1 MNGLLLLDKPDGI
14 TSAEAVRRVK
24 VRVGRHVKVGH
35 LGTLDPFATGLLPLC
50 LGEATKIA
58 QFLNV
63 ADKAYTGVIQ
73 LGAATDTGDRT
84 GSVTEQGAVAPFDA
98 AALAAVAAQWT
109 GEFLQSPPMYS
120 AVKRDGV
127 PLYKLARLGLE
138 VERTPRPV
146 RIDALALHAKT
157 SLRLGF
163 TVACSKGTY
172 IRVLAEEVGRALGAP
187 AHLLELRRT
196 EFGRFSIER
205 AVKLDA
211 WTPDGEAG
219 FVAIGAA
226 LAHLPCVALDAVA
239 ALAAR
244 QGKAEVL
251 RHLPA
256 PGIEAELLLL
266 DPDGCV
272 AAVMVRA
279 GANWRYGRVLAATQA
294 LHSRTAVLA
303 TSG

>member
-1 MNGLLLLDKPDGI
+1 VNGLLLLDKPDGI

-24 VRVGRHVKVGH
+24 VRLGRHVKVGH

-50 LGEATKIA
+50 IGEATKIA

-63 ADKAYTGVIQ
+63 ADKAYAGVIQ

-84 GSVTEQGAVAPFDA
+84 GTVTDQGVVASFDA
-98 AALAAVAAQWT
+98 EVLAAVAAQWT
-109 GEFLQSPPMYS
+109 GEFLQQPPMYS

-146 RIDALALHAKT
+146 RIDALALHAET
-157 SLRLGF
+157 SYRLRF
-163 TVACSKGTY
+163 TVSCSKGTY
-172 IRVLAEEVGRALGAP
+172 IRVLAEDVGRALGAP

-196 EFGRFSIER
+196 EFGPFSIER
-205 AVKLDA
+205 AVTLDA

-219 FVAIGAA
+219 LVAIRAA
-226 LAHLPCVALDAVA
+226 LAHMPSLALDAVA
-239 ALAAR
+239 AQATR

-251 RHLPA
+251 RYLPT
-256 PGIEAELLLL
+256 PGAESELLLL
-266 DPDGCV
+266 DPDGGV

-279 GANWRYGRVLAATQA
+279 GTGWRYGRVLAATQA
-294 LHSRTAVLA
+294 LHSRAAMLA